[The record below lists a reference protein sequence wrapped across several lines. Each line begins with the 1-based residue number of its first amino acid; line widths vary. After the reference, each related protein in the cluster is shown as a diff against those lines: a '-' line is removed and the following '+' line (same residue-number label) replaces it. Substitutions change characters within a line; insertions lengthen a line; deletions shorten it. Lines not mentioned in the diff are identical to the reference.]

1 MTRER
6 GCLKSILRHGKKKS
20 KTYQKTTFGY
30 KANKIPNLLFQNKPK
45 CNYRKDQ
52 LQQNN
57 TNERKIN
64 ETD

>member
-1 MTRER
+1 MVRKKEIVIQKKTLHKIMTQ
-6 GCLKSILRHGKKKS
+6 
-20 KTYQKTTFGY
+20 QKTTFGY

>member
-1 MTRER
+1 MTQ
-6 GCLKSILRHGKKKS
+6 
-20 KTYQKTTFGY
+20 QKTTFGY